1 MNSTD
6 DVLNVINQTIKSVDS
21 VEGSTK
27 GFILPDIRHWDRV
40 VRLLQNGVVW
50 AIFMPSIVAGVAALV
65 AVGAVAVAPVVVF
78 RKIAKSVS

>member
-40 VRLLQNGVVW
+40 VRLLRNGVVW

-65 AVGAVAVAPVVVF
+65 ALGAVAVAPVVVF

>member
-40 VRLLQNGVVW
+40 VRLLRNGVVW

>member
-27 GFILPDIRHWDRV
+27 GFILPDIQHWDRV
-40 VRLLQNGVVW
+40 VRLLRNGVVW

>member
-78 RKIAKSVS
+78 REIAKSVS